1 VAPKREAVM
10 AEVRLRTMIPARHQR
25 WPAWE
30 LTLGDQVIGWIFE
43 IHIRGTV
50 NPFFRAVEVHRPT
63 GVRIELPRPSVSRI
77 EKSVRANP
85 FAFVT
90 LVVEGYSAV

>member
-1 VAPKREAVM
+1 M
-10 AEVRLRTMIPARHQR
+10 AEVRLRTLIPARHQR

-50 NPFFRAVEVHRPT
+50 NPFFRAVGVHRPT
-63 GVRIELPRPSVSRI
+63 GVRIELERSTDRQERIDTVVAFWADPLTRSQHLPRELR
-77 EKSVRANP
+77 
-85 FAFVT
+85 
-90 LVVEGYSAV
+90 G